1 MRRIL
6 AVLLFAL
13 SAFAADSNTK
23 QQIDAIYP
31 DLDKLYIDL
40 HQNPELA
47 FQEKRTSAALAERL
61 KSMGYEVTTGVGGTG
76 VVAVMKN
83 GPGPTVMLRTDMD
96 ALPIEEKTGLPF
108 ASHVTEKNQAGE
120 TVPVMHACGHDVHMT
135 SWIGTAKLLAQNKQ
149 QWHGTLVLV
158 GQPAE
163 EIVGGAVAMIKDGLF
178 TRFPKPDYAFA
189 IHDDETMP
197 AGVVG
202 FHAGPF
208 RASADA
214 VDITVY
220 GRGGHGAR
228 PNITIDPVLIAAKT
242 VVSLHNIVSR
252 EIDPQQPA
260 VITVGSIHGGTQN
273 NIIPDQVKLQLTV
286 RSYSP
291 EVRKHLLASIERVAK
306 GESMAS
312 GAPKE
317 PLVTIKPGTDTVVN
331 DPETTARVV
340 SALKRGLGDSAI
352 REMPASMTSEDFS
365 QYGQNGTRAVLI
377 HVGAQ
382 EPTKFA
388 SAKASGLQLPSL
400 HTAQWQPDREPT
412 IKTAIMVETAAVM
425 ELLQTPK

>member
-1 MRRIL
+1 
-6 AVLLFAL
+6 
-13 SAFAADSNTK
+13 
-23 QQIDAIYP
+23 
-31 DLDKLYIDL
+31 
-40 HQNPELA
+40 
-47 FQEKRTSAALAERL
+47 
-61 KSMGYEVTTGVGGTG
+61 
-76 VVAVMKN
+76 
-83 GPGPTVMLRTDMD
+83 
-96 ALPIEEKTGLPF
+96 
-108 ASHVTEKNQAGE
+108 
-120 TVPVMHACGHDVHMT
+120 MT
-135 SWIGTAKLLAQNKQ
+135 SWIGTAKLMAQNKQ

-202 FHAGPF
+202 FHSGPF

-242 VVSLHNIVSR
+242 VVALHNIVSR

-291 EVRKHLLASIERVAK
+291 DVRKRLLAAIERVAQ
-306 GESMAS
+306 GESIAS

-331 DPETTARVV
+331 DPDTTARVV
-340 SALKRGLGDSAI
+340 SALKRSLGDSAI
-352 REMPASMTSEDFS
+352 HEMPASMTSEDFS

-382 EPTKFA
+382 EPTRFV
-388 SAKASGLQLPSL
+388 SAKASGTQLPSL
-400 HTAQWQPDREPT
+400 HTSLWQPDREPT

-425 ELLQTPK
+425 ELLRAAK